1 MDGKWSLDALYSG
14 YDDPQYAA
22 DMRRADVL
30 SEQIN
35 AFANTLKERSAW
47 ENLLAV
53 LPLLE
58 QEAELYDKLFSFCM
72 LKQSANTADAQSAS
86 YIGRLN
92 QKISSTAKAKT
103 VINQYIA
110 GIEELDTLIAE
121 EPLLSEYAYYLRCI
135 REDAKYLLNDAVEE
149 ALAKYSMSGG
159 DAWSDLQAYVTSS
172 VKAEYNGEMR
182 TLSALRNL
190 AYDVDPA
197 VRRAAYT
204 AELACYEQIKDAAA
218 FALNS
223 IKLQTISECELRGYA
238 SALEKTLYESRMK
251 PETLEALLA
260 AMQEY
265 MPNFHTY
272 LKAKGKALGH
282 KNGLPWQDMFAPM
295 GSNEQKYTAEQ
306 AKEYLKEIFDK
317 VNPYMSEIIEKAF
330 RENWIDFYPREGK
343 VGGAFCADISAI
355 KQFRVLT
362 NFDGSF
368 SSVTTLA
375 HELGHG
381 YHDFMVQ
388 DNRPLNRSYSMPVA
402 ETAST
407 FNENVVMGEALAGAK
422 TDAEKLA
429 LAEAELMEVTQI
441 ICDIYS
447 RYLFEKSV
455 FDSRKEEFMFADQLC
470 DMMKQAQIQAYGDGI
485 LPETLNP
492 YMWVCKSHYY
502 SADLAFYNYPYAFG
516 GLFARGLYAMY
527 LKEGEAF
534 LPKYN
539 EMLRSTPVTGV
550 EEAAMICGADITKK
564 EFWLQSLQ
572 SYTPVIELFCQLTE
586 G

>member
-190 AYDVDPA
+190 AYDADPA

-223 IKLQTISECELRGYA
+223 IKLQTISECELRIRFRTGEDAVRIPYEAGNAGSVVGCHAGIYA
-238 SALEKTLYESRMK
+238 
-251 PETLEALLA
+251 
-260 AMQEY
+260 Q
-265 MPNFHTY
+265 F
-272 LKAKGKALGH
+272 
-282 KNGLPWQDMFAPM
+282 
-295 GSNEQKYTAEQ
+295 
-306 AKEYLKEIFDK
+306 
-317 VNPYMSEIIEKAF
+317 PYIS
-330 RENWIDFYPREGK
+330 EGK
-343 VGGAFCADISAI
+343 RKGVGTQKRI
-355 KQFRVLT
+355 
-362 NFDGSF
+362 
-368 SSVTTLA
+368 
-375 HELGHG
+375 
-381 YHDFMVQ
+381 
-388 DNRPLNRSYSMPVA
+388 
-402 ETAST
+402 
-407 FNENVVMGEALAGAK
+407 ALAGY
-422 TDAEKLA
+422 
-429 LAEAELMEVTQI
+429 V
-441 ICDIYS
+441 C
-447 RYLFEKSV
+447 
-455 FDSRKEEFMFADQLC
+455 ADGQ
-470 DMMKQAQIQAYGDGI
+470 Q
-485 LPETLNP
+485 
-492 YMWVCKSHYY
+492 
-502 SADLAFYNYPYAFG
+502 
-516 GLFARGLYAMY
+516 
-527 LKEGEAF
+527 
-534 LPKYN
+534 
-539 EMLRSTPVTGV
+539 
-550 EEAAMICGADITKK
+550 
-564 EFWLQSLQ
+564 
-572 SYTPVIELFCQLTE
+572 
-586 G
+586 